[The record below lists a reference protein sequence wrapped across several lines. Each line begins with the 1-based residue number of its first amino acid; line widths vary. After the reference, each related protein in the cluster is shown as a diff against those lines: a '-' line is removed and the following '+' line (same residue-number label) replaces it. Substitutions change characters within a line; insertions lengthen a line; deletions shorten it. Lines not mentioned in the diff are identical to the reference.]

1 MSLIHTPGNEPPRG
15 LVSGYFPT
23 SDGLKLRYG
32 LSRVPK
38 ARGTVVVLQ
47 GRGDFLE
54 RYFETFRDLNALGFS
69 AASFDFRG
77 QGGSARLQKDS
88 FRSNVPDFALYD
100 DDLASFMK
108 HHVLPD
114 CSAPFFVIGHSMGG
128 CVALRA
134 LQKRN
139 WFSRAVLTSPMLDV
153 NTGRW
158 PRPVAQFMATSLN
171 MLGFGNFLAPGR
183 PSRPLGPHDFS
194 GNDLTSDQLRY
205 DRDQRVLQASPGLG
219 IGGATIGWLN
229 GAFRSMGELA
239 KLPHGTR
246 LLCPTLIVAAGRER
260 VTVTEACREFARRV
274 VNVSCVIIGESRHE
288 ILMEKDA
295 VRAQF
300 WAAFDSFV
308 SPAR

>member
-1 MSLIHTPGNEPPRG
+1 MTLTHTPGNEPPQG

-23 SDGLKLRYG
+23 PDGLKLRYG
-32 LSRVPK
+32 LSHASK

-54 RYFETFRDLNALGFS
+54 RYFETFRDLNTLGFT

-77 QGGSARLQKDS
+77 QGGSSRLQPDA
-88 FRSNVPDFALYD
+88 FRSNVPDFKLYD
-100 DDLASFMK
+100 EDLASFMQL
-108 HHVLPD
+108 HVLPD
-114 CSAPFFVIGHSMGG
+114 CPAPFYLIGHSMGG
-128 CVALRA
+128 CIGLRA

-158 PRPVAQFMATSLN
+158 PRPLAKFMAGLLN
-171 MLGFGNFLAPGR
+171 RLGFGDYFAPGR
-183 PSRPLGPHDFS
+183 PRRPLGPDDFV
-194 GNDLTSDQLRY
+194 GNDLTGDKLRY
-205 DRDQRVLQASPGLG
+205 DRDQRVLQAVPALG

-229 GAFRSMGELA
+229 AAFRSMDALSR
-239 KLPHGTR
+239 LPHGTL

-260 VTVTEACREFARRV
+260 VTVTEACRDFARRV
-274 VNVSCVIIGESRHE
+274 VNVSLVIIGESRHE

-308 SPAR
+308 SLTR

>member
-1 MSLIHTPGNEPPRG
+1 MSLTHTPGNEPPQG
-15 LVSGYFPT
+15 LVSGYFPA
-23 SDGLKLRYG
+23 SDGLTLRYAI
-32 LSRVPK
+32 SQVAK

-77 QGGSARLQKDS
+77 QGGSARLQLDAM
-88 FRSNVPDFALYD
+88 RSNVSDFKLYD

-108 HHVLPD
+108 QHVLPD
-114 CSAPFFVIGHSMGG
+114 CPAPFYVIGHSMGG

-134 LQKRN
+134 LRKRN

-158 PRPVAQFMATSLN
+158 PRPWAKRVAAWLDF
-171 MLGFGNFLAPGR
+171 LGFGNFLAPGR
-183 PSRPLGPHDFS
+183 PNRPLGPNDFS
-194 GNDLTSDQLRY
+194 GNDLTSDKLRY
-205 DRDQRVLQASPGLG
+205 DRDQRVLQVTPALG

-229 GAFRSMGELA
+229 GAFAAMDELA
-239 KLPHGTR
+239 GLAQDT
-246 LLCPTLIVAAGRER
+246 LLLAPTLIVAAGRER
-260 VTVTEACREFARRV
+260 VTVTEACRDFARRV
-274 VNVSCVIIGESRHE
+274 VNVSLVVIGEARHE

-308 SPAR
+308 SPPR

>member
-1 MSLIHTPGNEPPRG
+1 MSLTQTPGNKPPQG
-15 LVSGYFPT
+15 LTSGYFTT

-32 LSRVPK
+32 LSHVAK

-54 RYFETFRDLNALGFS
+54 RYFETFRDLNALGFTV
-69 AASFDFRG
+69 ASFDFRG
-77 QGGSARLQKDS
+77 QGGSARLQSDA
-88 FRSNVPDFALYD
+88 FRSNVPDFKLYD
-100 DDLASFMK
+100 EDLASFMK
-108 HHVLPD
+108 QHVLPD
-114 CSAPFFVIGHSMGG
+114 CPSPFFLLGHSMGG

-158 PRPVAQFMATSLN
+158 PRPMAQWVSTSLAR
-171 MLGFGNFLAPGR
+171 LGFGNFLAPGR
-183 PSRPLGPHDFS
+183 PSRPLGPKDFV
-194 GNDLTSDQLRY
+194 GNDLTGDQLRY
-205 DRDQRVLQASPGLG
+205 DRDQRVLQATPSLG
-219 IGGATIGWLN
+219 IGGATIGWLD

-239 KLPHGTR
+239 RLPAGTR
-246 LLCPTLIVAAGRER
+246 LLAPTLIVAAGRER
-260 VTVTEACREFARRV
+260 VTVTEACRDFARRV
-274 VNVSCVIIGESRHE
+274 VNVSLIVIGEARHE

-300 WAAFDSFV
+300 WAAFDSFI
-308 SPAR
+308 SPPL

>member
-1 MSLIHTPGNEPPRG
+1 MSLIHTPGNEPPQG

-23 SDGLKLRYG
+23 SDGLNLRFAM
-32 LSRVPK
+32 SRIAK

-77 QGGSARLQKDS
+77 QGGSPRLQKDA
-88 FRSNVPDFALYD
+88 FRSNVPDFKLYD

-114 CSAPFFVIGHSMGG
+114 CPPPFYLLGHSMGG
-128 CVALRA
+128 CVGLRA

-158 PRPVAQFMATSLN
+158 PKPLARFVAISLARF
-171 MLGFGNFLAPGR
+171 GFGDFLAPGR
-183 PSRPLGPHDFS
+183 PARPLGPHDFA
-194 GNDLTSDQLRY
+194 GNDLTGDRLRY
-205 DRDQRVLQASPGLG
+205 DRDQRVLKAAPGLS
-219 IGGATIGWLN
+219 IGGATIGWLD
-229 GAFRSMGELA
+229 GAFRSMDELSRLA
-239 KLPHGTR
+239 PGTR
-246 LLCPTLIVAAGRER
+246 LLAPTLIVAAGRER
-260 VTVTEACREFARRV
+260 VTVTEACRDFANRV
-274 VNVSCVIIGESRHE
+274 ANVSLVIIGDARHE

-300 WAAFDSFV
+300 WVAFESFL
-308 SPAR
+308 SPPG